1 MVYQEK
7 YEKKV
12 ENLFKTSI
20 DIKTPFN
27 SDAGNFVLVMNPA
40 LRDIL
45 DFSLE
50 TLLNNLMIT
59 NGTG

>member
-1 MVYQEK
+1 MK
-7 YEKKV
+7 EKKV

-27 SDAGNFVLVMNPA
+27 SDARNFVLVMNLA

-59 NGTG
+59 NGIG